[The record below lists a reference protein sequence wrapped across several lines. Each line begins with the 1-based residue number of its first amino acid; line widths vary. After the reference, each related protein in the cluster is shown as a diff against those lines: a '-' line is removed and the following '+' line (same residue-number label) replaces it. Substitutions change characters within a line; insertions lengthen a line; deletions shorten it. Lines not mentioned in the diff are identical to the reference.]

1 MIFSLIIIRSKCAAA
16 AFISSPSG
24 RSHMQ
29 RFRMSPIQYPLPIA
43 RPPSLTQSLSMSTV
57 VSLPPAYS
65 SQIGTQ
71 FEYPLQPIYE
81 SPYQAASLAA
91 GELDKIINDPVATE
105 ENNNEEVQHFHHP
118 QDYSAV
124 RDPVQPLRLS
134 QLVNTAS
141 LPSPSQSHSKASISR
156 GLNT

>member
-1 MIFSLIIIRSKCAAA
+1 
-16 AFISSPSG
+16 
-24 RSHMQ
+24 
-29 RFRMSPIQYPLPIA
+29 MSA
-43 RPPSLTQSLSMSTV
+43 V

-81 SPYQAASLAA
+81 SPYASHQAASLAA
-91 GELDKIINDPVATE
+91 GELDKIINDSVAAE
-105 ENNNEEVQHFHHP
+105 ENNNEGVQHFHHP

-124 RDPVQPLRLS
+124 RAPVQPLRLS
-134 QLVNTAS
+134 QFMNTAS
-141 LPSPSQSHSKASISR
+141 LPSPSQPHSKASIR